1 LTNTYSRDIIF
12 LGAMQQLL
20 SVSTQAATMLL
31 KDVLIEEI
39 GIILWFPFLR
49 G

>member
-1 LTNTYSRDIIF
+1 
-12 LGAMQQLL
+12 MQQLL